1 MADTHDDDY
10 DPYLETFT
18 AINEQDKQKKS
29 NANNNESIKPP
40 AISILPQVT
49 VKSNEKQIEKFQYG
63 YQIILNENNDDG
75 LMESF
80 LKDPITEDKTRSDPS
95 DYFNFGLDEEKWR
108 KLLNHSILMHYER
121 HIIKQMSEPPQQEIP
136 PQMLPPAN
144 YFPINN

>member
-1 MADTHDDDY
+1 
-10 DPYLETFT
+10 
-18 AINEQDKQKKS
+18 
-29 NANNNESIKPP
+29 
-40 AISILPQVT
+40 
-49 VKSNEKQIEKFQYG
+49 
-63 YQIILNENNDDG
+63 
-75 LMESF
+75 MESF

-121 HIIKQMSEPPQQEIP
+121 HIIKQMTEPPQQEIP